1 MTDKIDQA
9 RDRRGIARHLASK
22 MMLTNYGRYL
32 RFRDLMEWESTPVPP
47 PESSANVF
55 YREGKALTRGY
66 GVQCQACGHVQFPP
80 QRLCMWCQT
89 KDRFDPA
96 RIVDRKGKLFTFS
109 IDDRAAFTLDLPS
122 VLVIVDLEG
131 GGRIYTQATDRD
143 PKNMQVG
150 MEMEF
155 TFRRFHE
162 GSGFHNYSWKLQ
174 PVRCE

>member
-1 MTDKIDQA
+1 M
-9 RDRRGIARHLASK
+9 
-22 MMLTNYGRYL
+22 
-32 RFRDLMEWESTPVPP
+32 
-47 PESSANVF
+47 
-55 YREGKALTRGY
+55 
-66 GVQCQACGHVQFPP
+66 
-80 QRLCMWCQT
+80 
-89 KDRFDPA
+89 
-96 RIVDRKGKLFTFS
+96 RIVDRKGRLFTFS

-131 GGRIYTQATDRD
+131 GGRIYTQATDRV